1 MLIAA
6 YILITLGLIGTI
18 SVWSSIVN
26 EILLYRSFCGNE

>member
-26 EILLYRSFCGNE
+26 EINYYTYT